1 MTSFD
6 RRLMPV
12 LVGLAVVGIASAS
25 LRYLV
30 PHDLHVAITKPLFGD
45 YATQQL
51 AVLREQPLAEHS
63 HRLGGSLYFL
73 LGLFQFA
80 PGARRRWP
88 RAHHWSGRLFVTLA
102 LLAGVSGAALSA
114 TRPFADGERAP
125 SFLFAALLIVFTLEG
140 VRRAR
145 AGDQEGHREF
155 MLRGFAIGLGISTI
169 RLFAVALTVATDL
182 PTRSIVAPTF
192 WAGWLVSIAAAEGW
206 IRLQRLRTHTFA
218 NAAHRS

>member
-12 LVGLAVVGIASAS
+12 LVGLAMVGIASAS

-88 RAHHWSGRLFVTLA
+88 RAHHRSGRLFVTLA

-206 IRLQRLRTHTFA
+206 IRLQRLRTRTFA
-218 NAAHRS
+218 NAAQTS